1 MHFIGNEEV
10 ASSSLVNSTIL
21 FDIEKENVWL
31 NTANMNFFHK
41 LIIREKHKNRYVAIG
56 AGGTG
61 GHVFPAIAVAKKLIE
76 HNYRVLQKIF

>member
-1 MHFIGNEEV
+1 
-10 ASSSLVNSTIL
+10 
-21 FDIEKENVWL
+21 
-31 NTANMNFFHK
+31 MNFFHK

-76 HNYRVLQKIF
+76 HNYRVLFFADRRSFDYIKQYASLINYGDVGLF